1 LNKQSVLIIGAV
13 CVEPNSS
20 AAGSRMLQLIAFF
33 LKQDFVITFA
43 TTTLKSENAF
53 DLNSLGVAE
62 VTIELNSS
70 SFDTFIKE
78 LNPAIVI
85 FDRFMIEEQ
94 FGWRVADNCPNAIR
108 ILDTED
114 LHSLRKTRQDALKKG
129 VAFSAELLLSSDIA
143 KREVAAILRCDLSLI
158 ISTFEM
164 DLLTKVFKIDVN
176 ILYYLPFLFNAIE
189 ENSLKKWNPFEERN
203 HFVTIG
209 NFLHA
214 PNVDAVLELKKYIW
228 RGIRK
233 ELPTAEM
240 HVYGAYPTQQI
251 LQLHNPK
258 EGFLIKGFA
267 DDAFEVVSKAKVVL
281 APIRFGAGIKG
292 KLAEAMLCGTPS
304 VTTSVGAEGM
314 HNDLPWNG
322 FVAKDIADFITK
334 SITLYSDGKLWSE
347 SQQNGIA
354 IINQLYDKEKLSPVF
369 RKKIIEL
376 ASNLKAHRAQN
387 FMGSILQYQTL
398 RSTKYMSKWIEAKNK
413 TF

>member
-1 LNKQSVLIIGAV
+1 MNKQSVLIIGAV

-78 LNPAIVI
+78 LNPTIVI

-189 ENSLKKWNPFEERN
+189 ENTLKKWNPFEERN

-228 RGIRK
+228 TGIRK

-304 VTTSVGAEGM
+304 VTTSIGAEGM

>member
-1 LNKQSVLIIGAV
+1 MNKQSVLIIGAV

-53 DLNSLGVAE
+53 DLNSLGVGE

-189 ENSLKKWNPFEERN
+189 ENTLKKWNPFEERN

-228 RGIRK
+228 TGIRK